1 VSRQFKLNN
10 TSTQKLEK
18 FLIKLTIPN
27 KDEFSEQFQK
37 IVYNDCK
44 LIKECSEKS
53 IVDFYIIEAK
63 SLLDNLE
70 ENYNNKYSEEF
81 WQDLKTLTRTKL
93 ANKYTSKNVFDN
105 NIDIYFNDV
114 KREYILHPQNESEE
128 LEFIPEN
135 KDIFIKNNLKL
146 VIDCAKRYQNLG
158 LPFEDLIQIGNIGL
172 LSAFEKFDTDRANLR
187 FSIIK
192 DIKNFEQE
200 EFSQDDATNIIRK
213 NFTYTKLLDATL
225 KKIPKDGFSSKENF
239 IEWTQTN
246 IKSASFSSVSFAW
259 IRAAIISELSKYSKI
274 VKPPKSNDENES
286 TVSIIRLDSI
296 NPHTDDNYYDN
307 QISEIAQEEFL
318 IEDESIEKIE
328 RQNLFKE
335 LIDKLLFKLN
345 SLDRRVIKK
354 KFGIEYPFPLS
365 ISEIAESEGISQSK
379 CKYIITNGLKIIA
392 NNIPEQDKK
401 TISEMLQ

>member
-1 VSRQFKLNN
+1 MSRQFKLNN

>member
-1 VSRQFKLNN
+1 MSRQFKLNN
-10 TSTQKLEK
+10 TSTLKIDKFLTKLE
-18 FLIKLTIPN
+18 IPN
-27 KDEFSEQFQK
+27 KDIFSTEFKK
-37 IVYNDCK
+37 IIYSDCK

-53 IVDFYIIEAK
+53 IVDFYISE
-63 SLLDNLE
+63 SQNLLSNLE
-70 ENYNNKYSEEF
+70 EKYNNEYSDVF
-81 WQDLKTLTRTKL
+81 WQDLKYNTRTKL
-93 ANKYTSKNVFDN
+93 ANKYTSNNVFDN
-105 NIDIYFNDV
+105 NIDIYFNEV

-158 LPFEDLIQIGNIGL
+158 LPFEDLIQIGNVGL

-192 DIKNFEQE
+192 DIKNYKSNSFTNE
-200 EFSQDDATNIIRK
+200 EASKIIK
-213 NFTYTKLLDATL
+213 NNFTYTKLLDATL
-225 KKIPKDGFSSKENF
+225 KKIPEDGFKSKEDF
-239 IEWTQTN
+239 ISWTQVN
-246 IKSASFSSVSFAW
+246 IKTASFSSVSFAW

-274 VKPPKSNDENES
+274 VKPPKTSDEAES

-307 QISEIAQEEFL
+307 QISEIAQDEFV
-318 IEDESIEKIE
+318 IEDESIEKVE
-328 RQNLFKE
+328 RQNIFKE
-335 LIDKLLFKLN
+335 LIEKLLFKLN

-354 KFGIEYPFPLS
+354 KFGIECPFPLS

-392 NNIPEQDKK
+392 NNIPERDKR
-401 TISEMLQ
+401 TISELLM